1 LRRRSVAWQGIA
13 LKLPPH
19 AALVVSLGLLITF
32 AAAASFGIYGAQYSR
47 IAAQQVQEQD
57 ALSRHYEDARHAL
70 ATEQSLQRQYRLEA
84 LPTIRDQFFA
94 TSMIFEDALH
104 AISTS
109 GGSDDRSLVKVL
121 LVEHNLY
128 VTRSSDVFSAMDLG
142 HPNEAD
148 RIEEGLDP
156 LAANIELLLNN
167 ATNRR
172 VQAASQTLAA
182 ISGREQTLAWAM
194 PVVFGVG
201 ILLTSALLI
210 LLEANRQARNAKS
223 IFLAKMSHELRT
235 PLNSI
240 LGFSQLME
248 NGVAGSLNERQR
260 RYIANIQASGSQLLA
275 VINDILDL
283 SKVEAGR
290 MQLTLEAVSVTAL
303 INEAVKEVD
312 PLLQLRGQHL
322 DVVAESDGY
331 VWTDRRRM
339 LQVLLNGLSNALKF
353 SDVGGRI
360 RVVTHA
366 VGDMIEVKIE
376 DSGRGIPRDKLKRVF
391 DEYAQVDH
399 RRVGEYEGSGLG
411 LPLSRGLIELMGGRL
426 VLESVEGKG
435 TRFRVLVPRAVDQ
448 GSNGRAEAAVA
459 DDRYEPDE
467 SKSHKEAPS
476 HA

>member
-1 LRRRSVAWQGIA
+1 
-13 LKLPPH
+13 
-19 AALVVSLGLLITF
+19 VVSLGLLITF
-32 AAAASFGIYGAQYSR
+32 AAAAAFGIYGAQYSR

-70 ATEQSLQRQYRLEA
+70 AREQALQRQYRLEA
-84 LPTIRDQFFA
+84 LPTVREQFFA

-104 AISTS
+104 AISTT
-109 GGSDDRSLVKVL
+109 GGTDDRSLVTGL
-121 LVEHNLY
+121 LAEHNLY
-128 VTRSSDVFSAMDLG
+128 VTRSSDVFTAMDLG

-156 LAANIELLLNN
+156 LAANIELLINN

-172 VQAASQTLAA
+172 VQAASETLVA
-182 ISGREQTLAWAM
+182 INGREQAMALAM
-194 PVVFGVG
+194 PIVFGVG
-201 ILLTSALLI
+201 ILLTSVLLI

-248 NGVAGSLNERQR
+248 NNVAGSLNDRQR
-260 RYIANIQASGSQLLA
+260 RYVSNIRASGSQLLA

-290 MQLTLEAVSVTAL
+290 MQLTLEPVSVIAI

-312 PLLQLRGQHL
+312 PLSQLRGQHL
-322 DVVAESDGY
+322 EVVAESDEY
-331 VWTDRRRM
+331 VWADRRRM

-360 RVVTHA
+360 RVVTHTA
-366 VGDMIEVKIE
+366 GEMVEVRIE
-376 DSGRGIPRDKLKRVF
+376 DSGSGIPRDKLNRVF

-399 RRVGEYEGSGLG
+399 RRAGESEGSGLG
-411 LPLSRGLIELMGGRL
+411 LPLSRGLMELMGGRL
-426 VLESVEGKG
+426 VLESVEGTG
-435 TRFRVLVPRAVDQ
+435 TKFRVLVPKARDQ
-448 GSNGRAEAAVA
+448 SSNGMAEAAEA
-459 DDRYEPDE
+459 GEGRESDE
-467 SKSHKEAPS
+467 SMSLKEAPS
-476 HA
+476 HVQHA